1 MKKLQKIPSHIAIIM
16 DGNGRWA
23 TKRGLPRN
31 YGHKEGINAI
41 ERIVLACLNFDIKYC
56 SFFAF
61 STENWKRSSDEINGI
76 FDLIREYLLKED
88 NIFLKNQIKV
98 ESIGVLDPFPKDLV
112 DAFMDLKERTKN
124 FNKLTVVFALNYG
137 GRDDIVRA
145 VNKFLNENKKDIT
158 EKEFLLALD
167 TKDIPEPDI
176 VLRTSGEMRISNF
189 MLYQM
194 AYSELF
200 FPKIY
205 WPDFNEKH
213 LYKILKK
220 YQKRNR
226 RFGGIK
232 WKLDCLHH
240 WYLFLFLL

>member
-1 MKKLQKIPSHIAIIM
+1 MKKLQKIPYHIAIIM

-98 ESIGVLDPFPKDLV
+98 ESIGVLEPFPKDLV
-112 DAFMDLKERTKN
+112 EALVDLKEKTKN

-176 VLRTSGEMRISNF
+176 ILRTSGEMRISNF

-232 WKLDCLHH
+232 
-240 WYLFLFLL
+240 

>member
-1 MKKLQKIPSHIAIIM
+1 MKELKKIPSHVAIIM

-23 TKRGLPRN
+23 SKRGLPRN

-41 ERIVLACLNFDIKYC
+41 ERIVLACLKFNIKYC

-76 FDLIREYLLKED
+76 FELIRNYLLKED
-88 NIFLKNQIKV
+88 NIFLKNEIKV

-112 DAFMDLKERTKN
+112 DTLMDLKEKTKN
-124 FNKLTVVFALNYG
+124 FNKLTIIFALNYG
-137 GRDDIVRA
+137 GRDDIIRA
-145 VNKFLNENKKDIT
+145 VNKFINENKKNIT
-158 EKEFLLALD
+158 EQEFLLALD

-213 LYKILKK
+213 LYKIIKK

-226 RFGGIK
+226 RFGGLK
-232 WKLDCLHH
+232 
-240 WYLFLFLL
+240 

>member
-1 MKKLQKIPSHIAIIM
+1 MKKLQKIPYHIAIIM

-88 NIFLKNQIKV
+88 NIFLKNQIKF
-98 ESIGVLDPFPKDLV
+98 ESIGILEPFPKDLV
-112 DAFMDLKERTKN
+112 EALVDLKEKTKN

-232 WKLDCLHH
+232 
-240 WYLFLFLL
+240 

>member
-98 ESIGVLDPFPKDLV
+98 ESIGVLEPFPKDLV
-112 DAFMDLKERTKN
+112 EALVDLKEKTKN

-226 RFGGIK
+226 RFGG
-232 WKLDCLHH
+232 LN
-240 WYLFLFLL
+240 